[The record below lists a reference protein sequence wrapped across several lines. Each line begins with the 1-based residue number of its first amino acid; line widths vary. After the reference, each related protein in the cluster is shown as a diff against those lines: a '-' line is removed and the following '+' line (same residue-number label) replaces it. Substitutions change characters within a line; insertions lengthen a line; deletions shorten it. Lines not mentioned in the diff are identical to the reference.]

1 MTQTLAA
8 SVLRAT
14 SGTVKFKIGR
24 EKLENHEQSEIA
36 KLIQQSLEQDRQKE
50 EAMMRHQMSQSN
62 QMNQLVQ
69 PPMPPSKPP
78 PPLNSAGSTGHK
90 VVPQNMDNNGYQ
102 QMNDGGY
109 VEPDHPNNMTAIVR
123 ENEQLRLKLA
133 QVEDINRGLAFEM
146 DSLKTRNDYLARSE
160 QEAVNELN
168 KLKQSIN
175 QVYEQYASL
184 EARFNEKIKV
194 IDVYKQSEAEN
205 KNEIACLKDTIEK
218 ILFQKAHTN
227 GNINN
232 QYIQFE
238 TPSESNSD
246 DLYQKYYPSSTE
258 SSQEASTF
266 NMNQMN
272 RTAHPMLN
280 VEHSRAKSS
289 LAKRGS
295 LALRQPPQSNSS
307 RSEDQKEFISNENSN
322 MLFPSG
328 TYNVNGLTDTYYNP
342 TNQQFDK

>member
-1 MTQTLAA
+1 MVGVTQTLAA

-24 EKLENHEQSEIA
+24 EKLENHEQSEIV

-50 EAMMRHQMSQSN
+50 EAMMRHQMT
-62 QMNQLVQ
+62 Q

-78 PPLNSAGSTGHK
+78 PPLNK
-90 VVPQNMDNNGYQ
+90 VGVTAQKLVMPQSMDTTTGYQ
-102 QMNDGGY
+102 QKMNDAGAY
-109 VEPDHPNNMTAIVR
+109 VEPDQPNNMTAIVR

-133 QVEDINRGLAFEM
+133 QVEDVNRELVFEV
-146 DSLKTRNDYLARSE
+146 DSLKTRNGYLARSE
-160 QEAVNELN
+160 QEAVSELN
-168 KLKQSIN
+168 KLKLSIN

-184 EARFNEKIKV
+184 EVRFNDNLKV
-194 IDVYKQSEAEN
+194 MDMYKQTEAEN

-218 ILFQKAHTN
+218 ILFQKAPTN
-227 GNINN
+227 SNINN
-232 QYIQFE
+232 HFIQIE

-258 SSQEASTF
+258 SSQATTF
-266 NMNQMN
+266 NQMN

-295 LALRQPPQSNSS
+295 LALRQPPQTNSS
-307 RSEDQKEFISNENSN
+307 KSEDQKEFISNENSN

-342 TNQQFDK
+342 TIQQFNK